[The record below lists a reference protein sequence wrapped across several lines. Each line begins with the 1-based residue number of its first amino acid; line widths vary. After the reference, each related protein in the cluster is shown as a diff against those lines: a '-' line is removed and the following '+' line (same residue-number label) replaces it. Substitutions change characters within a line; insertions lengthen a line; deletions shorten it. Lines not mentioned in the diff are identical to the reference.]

1 MRNLFILMSILTF
14 SACSLYDV
22 NLGNENAAVAPK
34 ILTEKIPDMPD
45 FQPDVSVYKLSPGD
59 VIAIKVYLESSMDR
73 ELRINGDGTITYPM
87 AGNIQIAGL
96 TVTEAE
102 NKISGLLSAY
112 YRNPQVNVVIKNY
125 NNKKIAIYGQV
136 HKPSAMSLPAENKM
150 TLMEA
155 ITSAGGFT
163 SIANTSKV
171 RIVRMIEGKQ
181 QMLEIDVNQI
191 TKNGHKDLDIELMAG
206 DLIYVPE
213 TIF

>member
-1 MRNLFILMSILTF
+1 MRNLIILISMLSF
-14 SACSLYDV
+14 SACALYDA
-22 NLGNENAAVAPK
+22 NLGNETATVAPK
-34 ILTEKIPDMPD
+34 VLSEKIPDMPD

-87 AGNIQIAGL
+87 AGNIQLAGL

-102 NKISGLLSAY
+102 KKISKLLSAY
-112 YRNPQVNVVIKNY
+112 YRNPQVNIVIKNY

-136 HKPSAMSLPAENKM
+136 HKPQAMTLPAENKM

-163 SIANTSKV
+163 SIANTAKV
-171 RIVRMIEGKQ
+171 RVVRMVEGKQ
-181 QMLEIDVNQI
+181 QMLEIDVTQI
-191 TKNGHKDLDIELMAG
+191 TKNGHKDLDIELMPG